1 VKSHAVS
8 QVIDENRES
17 CVNIAHMDFRT
28 VRAKIK
34 RATPRQ
40 LKAAQLLSDP
50 NLSAREALLG
60 AGYSAES
67 AARGMASVPAT
78 VLALMPQESNLVDL
92 GRALTAE
99 QQENLVRGRL
109 VLNVMKGKDSG
120 VASAYR
126 LGQDKRVNMFTP
138 ENQTGV
144 VVLNVNALPE
154 KDGKV
159 PENE

>member
-1 VKSHAVS
+1 
-8 QVIDENRES
+8 
-17 CVNIAHMDFRT
+17 MDYRT
-28 VRAKIK
+28 TRAKVRNASPK
-34 RATPRQ
+34 Q
-40 LKAAQLLSDP
+40 LKAAKNMAEGMSIRQSMLD
-50 NLSAREALLG
+50 
-60 AGYSAES
+60 AGYSASTAEQGLR
-67 AARGMASVPAT
+67 AVPAT

-92 GRALTAE
+92 GRALTPE

-109 VLNVMKGKDSG
+109 MLNTIKGKDCG

>member
-1 VKSHAVS
+1 M
-8 QVIDENRES
+8 ID
-17 CVNIAHMDFRT
+17 HRT
-28 VRAKIK
+28 VKALVKK
-34 RATPRQ
+34 PTARQ
-40 LKAAQLLSDP
+40 RKAAELLAHSDKTIHGAM
-50 NLSAREALLG
+50 LE
-60 AGYSAES
+60 AGYSSHMAV
-67 AARGMASVPAT
+67 RGIAGIPKT

-92 GRALTAE
+92 GRALNPE
-99 QQENLVRGRL
+99 QQEALVRGRL
-109 VLNVMKGKDSG
+109 ALNVLKGKDSG
-120 VASAYR
+120 VVSAYR